1 MLETTHTSFEG
12 SASPDHRPPKE
23 GSTSPDSR
31 GKSSASP
38 DPSTPA
44 GKVLSH
50 PKGAHS
56 AHDNKYPR
64 KGESPQLKGG
74 Q

>member
-12 SASPDHRPPKE
+12 SASPDHRPPEE
-23 GSTSPDSR
+23 G
-31 GKSSASP
+31 SASP

>member
-12 SASPDHRPPKE
+12 SASLDHRPPEE
-23 GSTSPDSR
+23 G
-31 GKSSASP
+31 SASP

>member
-12 SASPDHRPPKE
+12 SASPDHRPPEE
-23 GSTSPDSR
+23 G
-31 GKSSASP
+31 SASP

-74 Q
+74 K